1 MRIRSWLAASAAT
14 SLILLAGCKGDP
26 APSPSGSAS
35 AAPVEAASTEDAGTP
50 TDDASAVPVGGGRS
64 EKVEN
69 DLYEFTY
76 SYPDAAGAIPG
87 LKAALDK
94 QVEEQRAEL
103 MASAKEDRTEAK
115 KNDFPYHAHSYQED
129 WKVVAN
135 LPGWLSISSEF
146 YTFSG
151 GAHGMSG
158 SDTLLWDRHAGA
170 VRKPV
175 DLFTSKAALTKAL
188 QGPFCDALDK
198 ERGKRRGAPVVR
210 GDEEMFNDCIDPL
223 DQVVILGSSNGQTF
237 DRIGVL
243 VGPYSAGP
251 YAEGSYEI
259 TLPVTGAVMAALK
272 PQYRASFSLGK

>member
-1 MRIRSWLAASAAT
+1 MRIRSWLAASAAMG
-14 SLILLAGCKGDP
+14 LILLAGCKGDP
-26 APSPSGSAS
+26 APATTATAS
-35 AAPVEAASTEDAGTP
+35 EAPVEAASEDAGTP
-50 TDDASAVPVGGGRS
+50 TDDASTVPAGGARS
-64 EKVEN
+64 EKDEN

-76 SYPDAAGAIPG
+76 SYPDAVGAIPG

-94 QVEEQRAEL
+94 QLEAQRAEL
-103 MASAKEDRTEAK
+103 IASAREDRAEARK
-115 KNDFPYHAHSYQED
+115 DGFPYHAHSYGED
-129 WKVVAN
+129 WKVVTS

-158 SDTLLWDRHAGA
+158 SDTLLWDRHAETA
-170 VRKPV
+170 RAPV

-198 ERGKRRGAPVVR
+198 ERARRRGAPVVR
-210 GDEEMFNDCIDPL
+210 GDDEMFSDCIDPL

-243 VGPYSAGP
+243 VPPYNAGP

-259 TLPVTGAVMAALK
+259 TLGVTGAVMAALK
-272 PQYRASFSLGK
+272 PQYRTSFSLGK